1 MTKPPLPSLPFEQPD
16 PWQPRQ
22 ALTTLAADGPIHR
35 IRTRTGDPAW
45 LVTSYSE
52 VRRLLGDDRLGM
64 AHPDPDHA
72 ARASDSA
79 LFGGRPPENYDT
91 ETADRARFRA
101 LLQPYFLPARMRA
114 LRPRVD
120 LLVAALLDNLESQPQ
135 PADLHE
141 HLAVPLPVLV
151 ICELLGVPPADRT
164 QFRAHT
170 QEIAALDDHARSA
183 AGLAALFDYT
193 RDLVAHKRAH
203 PQNDL
208 ISGLCATE
216 AGSLDDDYIAT
227 LAAMVLFAGHE
238 TTVVQIGIGAV
249 RLLSTPADRDLLT
262 TQPEQTPQ
270 LVEEYLRLANTG
282 GGGIPRYPRCDLDI
296 ANTHV
301 PAGDLILLDVGAANH
316 DPTIY
321 NPPDRINLQPTTSP
335 HLSFGH
341 GNHYCIGAPLARVE
355 LAAVFCQLL
364 AHFPTMR
371 LALDRTQLP
380 WRTDLLT
387 GGYAEIPIT
396 W

>member
-1 MTKPPLPSLPFEQPD
+1 MTERPLPSLPFEQPD
-16 PWQPRQ
+16 PWQPPHE
-22 ALTTLAADGPIHR
+22 LTTLSADGPIHR
-35 IRTRTGDPAW
+35 VRTRTGDPAW

-72 ARASDSA
+72 ARATDSA
-79 LFGGRPPENYDT
+79 LFGGRPPDNYDT
-91 ETADRARFRA
+91 EHADRARFRA

-120 LLVAALLDNLESQPQ
+120 MLVAALLDDLAAGLP

-151 ICELLGVPPADRT
+151 ICELLGVPPTDRP

-170 QEIAALDDHARSA
+170 QAVAALDDHARSA

-193 RDLVAHKRAH
+193 RRLVAHKRAH
-203 PQNDL
+203 PQDDL

-216 AGSLDDDYIAT
+216 PALDDDYIAT

-238 TTVVQIGIGAV
+238 TTVVQIGISAV
-249 RLLSTPADRDLLT
+249 RLLSTPTDRDLLT
-262 TQPEQTPQ
+262 TQPEQAPQ

-296 ANTHV
+296 ANTRV

-321 NPPDRINLQPTTSP
+321 HQPDRVDLQHTTA

-355 LAAVFCQLL
+355 LTAVFSQLL
-364 AHFPTMR
+364 ARFPTLR
-371 LALDRTQLP
+371 LALDRKQLP

-387 GGYAEIPIT
+387 GGYAQIPIT